1 MRLRNSLL
9 AVAAIACATFGTS
22 AYAGQ
27 DSKILAGNACQF
39 ADVTTIVNPSFAFDS
54 GRILNTADIPVSVIC
69 PVVRDNTTNTDGTL
83 AVQVRVNGGNDQD
96 VLCTVTSRDRF
107 AKFLRDD
114 FGVGGKD
121 GPQTIT
127 LDVNTSVASGA
138 YELTCLLPPRG
149 AVLTYQITEF
159 TPTEELP

>member
-9 AVAAIACATFGTS
+9 AVAAIACATLGTS

-107 AKFLRDD
+107 AKFR
-114 FGVGGKD
+114 FYRSWCGG
-121 GPQTIT
+121 IT
-127 LDVNTSVASGA
+127 RVIQFSDRSC
-138 YELTCLLPPRG
+138 LTGSKKR
-149 AVLTYQITEF
+149 
-159 TPTEELP
+159 